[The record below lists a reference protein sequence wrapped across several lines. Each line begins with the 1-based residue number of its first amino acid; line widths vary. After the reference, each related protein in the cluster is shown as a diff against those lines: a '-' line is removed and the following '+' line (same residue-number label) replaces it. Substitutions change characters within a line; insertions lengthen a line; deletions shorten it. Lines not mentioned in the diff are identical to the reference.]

1 MSSDP
6 KDTGTVTAR
15 REGAVTVLTLSFPA
29 RRNAL
34 SLALRAALDEGLNDA
49 LADAHCRV
57 IVLTGDGGHFC
68 SGGDLTSMQ
77 GVTPVSGRPR
87 LQAVHHIVRA
97 LVRGE
102 KPVLAAVEGHAA
114 GAGLCIA
121 AACDVV
127 VASREAKFSC
137 TFNKVGLMPDLGGA
151 WSLPMRMGLGRAK
164 MLMMSG
170 RTLGAADA
178 QAQGLVEVLTEPG
191 QALAEAL
198 VLAQEMAALSPLSQG
213 MVKAV
218 LARGAMPLE
227 DLLAAEVDAQAT
239 LFGSE
244 DFAEGRQAFID
255 KRPAVFRGR

>member
-1 MSSDP
+1 MSSDS

-15 REGAVTVLTLSFPA
+15 REGAVTVLTMSFPA

-34 SLALRAALDEGLNDA
+34 SLALRAALDEGLSDA
-49 LADAHCRV
+49 LADIRCRV

-87 LQAVHHIVRA
+87 LQAVHRIVRA

-102 KPVLAAVEGHAA
+102 KPVIAAVEGHAA

-137 TFNKVGLMPDLGGA
+137 TFNKVGLLPDLGGA

-164 MLMMSG
+164 MLMLSG
-170 RTLGAADA
+170 RTLGAVDA
-178 QAQGLVEVLTEPG
+178 QAQGLAEVLTEPG

-227 DLLAAEVDAQAT
+227 ELLAAEVDAQAT

>member
-1 MSSDP
+1 MSSASQ
-6 KDTGTVTAR
+6 DTGTVSADR
-15 REGAVTVLTLSFPA
+15 HGAVTVLTMNFPA

-34 SLALRAALDEGLNDA
+34 SLALRAALQARLDEA
-49 LADAHCRV
+49 LADAACRV
-57 IVLTGDGGHFC
+57 IVLTGAAGHFC
-68 SGGDLTSMQ
+68 SGGDLSSME
-77 GVTPVSGRPR
+77 GVSPVNGRAR

-178 QAQGLVEVLTEPG
+178 LAQGLAEVLTAPG
-191 QALAEAL
+191 QALPEAL
-198 VLAQEMAALSPLSQG
+198 LLAQDMAALSPLSQG

-218 LARGAMPLE
+218 LSRGAMPLE
-227 DLLAAEVDAQAT
+227 DLLAAEVDAQAV
-239 LFGSE
+239 LFGSA
-244 DFAEGRQAFID
+244 DFAEGRQAFLE
-255 KRPAVFRGR
+255 KRAPQFRGL